1 MKTTYSNR
9 SGRTSVDSVMT
20 PMIDVV
26 FLLLIFFLATSSFQK
41 LEEML
46 PSAVA
51 AAPDQQKPGSVLD
64 TEPPVSENDLSDVVV
79 EIKIPTGQSDSG
91 TVTYVLNGIVMDS
104 YQVLATR
111 LAAILKVRLDV
122 PIVIDPEDKVPSGE
136 AIRIYDMVR
145 SNGAAAVFLV
155 AR

>member
-51 AAPDQQKPGSVLD
+51 AAPDQQKQGSVLD

>member
-1 MKTTYSNR
+1 MKSTYSNR

-41 LEEML
+41 LEKLL

-51 AAPDQQKPGSVLD
+51 AAPDQKPQGADADPQLD
-64 TEPPVSENDLSDVVV
+64 TPTTDLSDVVV
-79 EIKIPTGQSDSG
+79 EIQMPTGQEVAQ
-91 TVTYVLNGIVMDS
+91 TVRYVVNSEPVDS
-104 YQVLATR
+104 YQTLEAR
-111 LAAILKVRLDV
+111 LKAILKVRLDV
-122 PIVIDPEDKVPSGE
+122 PIVIDPADRVPAGE
-136 AIRIYDMVR
+136 AIRVYDMVR
-145 SNGAAAVFLV
+145 LNGAVAVFLV